1 MYPDYDNSLLS
12 LISSIE
18 NYYGIENK
26 RKTLKIVD
34 ETLKNDYKN
43 IIIVLYDGF
52 GYNILKRNKDITP
65 FLNENL
71 KFLTKGMM
79 IMSTG
84 KVGTPTST
92 VFRIKKPNKIPCD
105 CARCRHSENRNGSIL
120 HCMYF
125 GLYPPKR
132 TKCERY
138 WPTKPPKVKGKKN
151 KQNRK
156 KNNNKKSKKRS

>member
-1 MYPDYDNSLLS
+1 
-12 LISSIE
+12 
-18 NYYGIENK
+18 
-26 RKTLKIVD
+26 
-34 ETLKNDYKN
+34 
-43 IIIVLYDGF
+43 
-52 GYNILKRNKDITP
+52 
-65 FLNENL
+65 
-71 KFLTKGMM
+71 M

-92 VFRIKKPNKIPCD
+92 VFRIKKAQKIPCD

-132 TKCERY
+132 IKCERY

-151 KQNRK
+151 KRNQK
-156 KNNNKKSKKRS
+156 KNNSKNKKRS

>member
-1 MYPDYDNSLLS
+1 
-12 LISSIE
+12 
-18 NYYGIENK
+18 
-26 RKTLKIVD
+26 
-34 ETLKNDYKN
+34 
-43 IIIVLYDGF
+43 
-52 GYNILKRNKDITP
+52 
-65 FLNENL
+65 
-71 KFLTKGMM
+71 MM

-138 WPTKPPKVKGKKN
+138 WPTKSPKVKGKKN
-151 KQNRK
+151 KQNQK
-156 KNNNKKSKKRS
+156 KNNSKNKKSKKRS